1 LTDKRAAIAIA
12 LPFFFG
18 WLAILY
24 AGADHPPPPRFPVLI
39 VGDLAAAFVV
49 YRRVPVYAQRARA
62 RRPRRWLLAL
72 LEGALAGLSAA
83 VLALILSA
91 ILSVDDQTSMQRPAP
106 AVLIFV
112 TVVAAVGAGNALLI
126 FALSAA
132 SAGKIDHIRKE
143 TPK

>member
-1 LTDKRAAIAIA
+1 LTDKRAAIAITLA
-12 LPFFFG
+12 FFFG

-24 AGADHPPPPRFPVLI
+24 AGADHPPPPRFPVVIL
-39 VGDLAAAFVV
+39 GDLAAAFVV

-72 LEGALAGLSAA
+72 LEGALAGLIAA
-83 VLALILSA
+83 GLALILSLGGESP
-91 ILSVDDQTSMQRPAP
+91 IRRPAS

-126 FALSAA
+126 FALSAVSA
-132 SAGKIDHIRKE
+132 SYTD
-143 TPK
+143 

>member
-12 LPFFFG
+12 LAFFFG
-18 WLAILY
+18 WLAILA
-24 AGADHPPPPRFPVLI
+24 AGADHPLPPRFPALI
-39 VGDLAAAFVV
+39 LFDLAAAFVV

-62 RRPRRWLLAL
+62 RRPKRWLLAL
-72 LEGALAGLSAA
+72 LEGALAGLIAA
-83 VLALILSA
+83 GLALVLSG

-112 TVVAAVGAGNALLI
+112 AVVAAVGASNALLI

-132 SAGKIDHIRKE
+132 SASYTDQTRKE

>member
-12 LPFFFG
+12 LAFFFG

-24 AGADHPPPPRFPVLI
+24 AGADHPPPPGFLALI
-39 VGDLAAAFVV
+39 LFDLAAAFVV

-72 LEGALAGLSAA
+72 LEGALAGLIAA
-83 VLALILSA
+83 GLALILSA
-91 ILSVDDQTSMQRPAP
+91 ILSVDDQTSMQRPAL

-112 TVVAAVGAGNALLI
+112 TVVAAVGASNALLV

-132 SAGKIDHIRKE
+132 SAGKID
-143 TPK
+143 

>member
-1 LTDKRAAIAIA
+1 LNDKRAAIAIA
-12 LPFFFG
+12 LAFFFG

-24 AGADHPPPPRFPVLI
+24 TGADHPPPPGFLALI
-39 VGDLAAAFVV
+39 LFDLAAAFVV

-62 RRPRRWLLAL
+62 RRPKRGLLAL
-72 LEGALAGLSAA
+72 LEGALAGLIAA
-83 VLALILSA
+83 GLALILSV
-91 ILSVDDQTSMQRPAP
+91 ILSLGSESPIRRPAP

-132 SAGKIDHIRKE
+132 SAGKIDQTLKE